1 MLKLL
6 FYLHGD
12 YSDSIME
19 STAAAAPTSTIVEIS
34 PQHQTQDSKNI
45 EMALKASLD
54 MQSLVPPET
63 ETQEPLWEEK
73 YLRFPKFSYYKHNL
87 NCWS

>member
-45 EMALKASLD
+45 GMALKVSLD

-63 ETQEPLWEEK
+63 DPEALVRRNISVVPQIFLLAIYIT
-73 YLRFPKFSYYKHNL
+73 
-87 NCWS
+87 